1 MPKTRH
7 DTAYTAFALR
17 KKSNAHAVS
26 PDKYMHRQ
34 TNKCIEPQ
42 KTNKVDQTNK
52 ETMPRKEISLH
63 TNKMHKVDDKQ
74 INAYAVPLHSDQT
87 NKETMPRKEISLQTN
102 KMHKVVS
109 NMIHA

>member
-52 ETMPRKEISLH
+52 ETMPRKEISLQ
-63 TNKMHKVDDKQ
+63 TNKMHKVDVVIERDR
-74 INAYAVPLHSDQT
+74 D
-87 NKETMPRKEISLQTN
+87 KETEIESKSTV
-102 KMHKVVS
+102 KT
-109 NMIHA
+109 